1 MTGFTHHNLPCDT
14 VVHAGNF
21 AGQPAAFAYLLTHC
35 PDLDLEHVEVIRE
48 RPTTRLRARFDAET
62 SDEIATAGGAWIKLI
77 VILPAAYPG
86 LDAHWPIPPPYPA
99 LGFGVGASLI
109 PFPTKARHD
118 PARAKEPHHRCGGGG
133 APGTRET
140 DLLAPD
146 KLVQEAD
153 ALVLSGGSAFGLD
166 AASGVADA
174 LREQGRGFR
183 VGNQTVLFEDNYLG
197 RVPKRNW
204 RTWQDPLSAVWD
216 SEIVPLLQSDVHL
229 NAVTFL
235 EELQNRNPDQWD
247 TSVLRTLQRRMRLWR
262 AQFGAEREKIKYP
275 KPDGKLTFVRLSS
288 VFISNT
294 NQEENQP
301 AHLTLKC
308 IDPAVSAQIKPLQP
322 CRCVRIREERRQLRP
337 PADQRAK
344 LRALQ
349 DLRHHGPDA
358 KHRLGHAQR
367 RRCSQ
372 LHWHVRGAAQ
382 VEVFMSMASTN

>member
-1 MTGFTHHNLPCDT
+1 MWG
-14 VVHAGNF
+14 G
-21 AGQPAAFAYLLTHC
+21 AAH
-35 PDLDLEHVEVIRE
+35 
-48 RPTTRLRARFDAET
+48 RAR
-62 SDEIATAGGAWIKLI
+62 GK
-77 VILPAAYPG
+77 
-86 LDAHWPIPPPYPA
+86 
-99 LGFGVGASLI
+99 
-109 PFPTKARHD
+109 PTCS
-118 PARAKEPHHRCGGGG
+118 P
-133 APGTRET
+133 
-140 DLLAPD
+140 PD

-166 AASGVADA
+166 ATSGVADA
-174 LREQGRGFR
+174 LREQGRGLR
-183 VGNQTVLFEDNYLG
+183 VGNQTVLFDDNYLG

-204 RTWQDPLSAVWD
+204 RTRQDPLSAVWD

-247 TSVLRTLQRRMRLWR
+247 TSVLRSLQRRMRLWR
-262 AQFGAEREKIKYP
+262 AQFRAEREKIKYP

-337 PADQRAK
+337 PADQCPK
-344 LRALQ
+344 LCALQ
-349 DLRHHGPDA
+349 NLRHQGPHA
-358 KHRLGHAQR
+358 KHRLGHAR
-367 RRCSQ
+367 RRRWAKLHRHVNRHQAPQRGSKSLFFWALLMGTAQGHKGITTPAKTLAITWNDPFIIQ
-372 LHWHVRGAAQ
+372 LV
-382 VEVFMSMASTN
+382 